1 MEINTMT
8 KEFKGVDKDPIR
20 MAEYKNR
27 ERMSLLL
34 EQYYKLKSEHAGL
47 DEISLLT
54 MANKI
59 LEAKE
64 KEVDSK

>member
-1 MEINTMT
+1 MNED
-8 KEFKGVDKDPIR
+8 FQDVDKDTIR

-54 MANKI
+54 MANQI